1 MFDSK
6 SRDIAINSGLGVLVL
21 MVVGLAIMFAV
32 QTAPHDVLEEV
43 QAFRVEINQQQ
54 LDVHAEV
61 QAFRLEIRTEQNLLH
76 EEIYQRETITDSIR
90 NRQDVLSLRIERNL
104 NEREQLSEKLWQL
117 IDANES
123 LIAPDSWE
131 RPKD

>member
-1 MFDSK
+1 MFDTK
-6 SRDIAINSGLGVLVL
+6 SRDIAIISGLGVLIFL
-21 MVVGLAIMFAV
+21 IVGLLLVHFFSV
-32 QTAPHDVLEEV
+32 APKNVLEEV
-43 QAFRVEINQQQ
+43 QAFRI
-54 LDVHAEV
+54 
-61 QAFRLEIRTEQNLLH
+61 EIRTEQNLLH
-76 EEIYQRETITDSIR
+76 EELNQRETITDSIR
-90 NRQDVLSLRIERNL
+90 NRQDILALRIERNL